1 MCLHSSLL
9 VGENNAGA
17 RLDGGVGE
25 ADAVLCQAGDRHEDP
40 TGLAIVGGNGDARD
54 AHVGGVDRGGSTV
67 NAIKPLD
74 VDAREDAR
82 ERGRVDGR
90 ANINH

>member
-1 MCLHSSLL
+1 MCLNASLL
-9 VGENNAGA
+9 VGENDGGA
-17 RLDGGVGE
+17 RLDGGVSE

-40 TGLAIVGGNGDARD
+40 TGLAIVGGNGHARD
-54 AHVGGVDRGGSTV
+54 AHVGGVNRGGGTV
-67 NAIKPLD
+67 NAVEPLD

-82 ERGRVDGR
+82 ERSRVDGR